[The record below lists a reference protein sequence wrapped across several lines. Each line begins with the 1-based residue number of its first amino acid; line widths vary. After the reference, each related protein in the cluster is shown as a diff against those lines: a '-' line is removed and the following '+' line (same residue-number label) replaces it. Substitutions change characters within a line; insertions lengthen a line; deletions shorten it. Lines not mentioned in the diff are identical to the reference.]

1 MTDVPGP
8 GSKGKRALGGLLVV
22 TGAVAVGGAAWLMRP
37 TATPVEPA
45 TAPIMAPPP
54 PAPTPAPALAPT
66 AHVPPAAPVPPVT
79 ALEAP
84 RMAAATVKEVASAG
98 GPIRFTER
106 RYVPPLPLPIRAA
119 ASAPEALGSPEALMA
134 ESTSAM
140 RRGDWDGW
148 LALWDPQSRAY
159 MAAQFA
165 EAGVTRE
172 AMLAG
177 WTREF
182 ATRTF
187 VLVRRIDLP
196 DHVIIYSRRSDA
208 DDESP
213 EAHQPLAMKRDA
225 SGRWWLSHELRE
237 SPVFFYD
244 SSPALDV
251 REVGRPPPAAP

>member
-1 MTDVPGP
+1 MSEGR
-8 GSKGKRALGGLLVV
+8 GQGQSARWALGGLLVV
-22 TGAVAVGGAAWLMRP
+22 AIGGAVWLAVPNQAPPEVAAAPTRPQPPTPQPP
-37 TATPVEPA
+37 TAP
-45 TAPIMAPPP
+45 TAPVSRAEPP
-54 PAPTPAPALAPT
+54 PATTLAT
-66 AHVPPAAPVPPVT
+66 
-79 ALEAP
+79 P

-119 ASAPEALGSPEALMA
+119 ASAPEALSSPEALMA